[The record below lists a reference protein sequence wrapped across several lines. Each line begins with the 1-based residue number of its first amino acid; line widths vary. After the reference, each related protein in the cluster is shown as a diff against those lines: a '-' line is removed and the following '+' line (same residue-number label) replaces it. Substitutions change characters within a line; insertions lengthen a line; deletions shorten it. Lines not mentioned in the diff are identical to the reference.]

1 MASSGWIS
9 DKEATVMKKNR
20 TKQPSRN
27 REFAS
32 GRPGPESRSPLRE
45 RGLDP
50 RAELLEVV
58 LAEGFAGVMEMLEED
73 RNRLCG
79 PSRRWRSEREAY
91 RHGYSEGPLV
101 LGGRK
106 VTIPKPRVRSLG
118 GKELSLPTWERFAEE
133 DPLRR
138 RVLEQIAVGVSTRGY
153 ERSLEE
159 MPEELA
165 SSVTSRSSVSRRF
178 VALTEKR
185 LKTFLS
191 RPLGELDLPVVLLD
205 GRGMGEHLLV
215 VAMGIDSTGKKHVL
229 GVVEGS
235 TESEGV
241 CRGLLENLIER
252 GLKVDRARLFV
263 IDGGK
268 GLRKAIRSVFGS
280 WALVQRC
287 QVHKLRNVLEHLPA
301 GKRTWVRAA
310 MRRAWSEQNVAK
322 ARGRLKDLARQF
334 EESHPGASGS
344 ILEGLEETL
353 TVIGLG
359 VSGWLLKSLSSTNAI
374 ENVQGTLARV
384 SRNVKRWRSGKMAL
398 RWGVTGLFEAEK
410 KFRRLKGHRDMPQ
423 LIAALEAL
431 VEGARVDKGRRV
443 A

>member
-1 MASSGWIS
+1 
-9 DKEATVMKKNR
+9 MKKNR
-20 TKQPSRN
+20 TKQPSRST
-27 REFAS
+27 EFS
-32 GRPGPESRSPLRE
+32 PGRPGPASRSPLRE
-45 RGLDP
+45 RGMDP
-50 RAELLEVV
+50 RAELLDVV

-73 RNRLCG
+73 RERLCG
-79 PSRRWRSEREAY
+79 PRRMWRTEREAY
-91 RHGYSEGPLV
+91 RYGYVPGQLV

-106 VTIPKPRVRSLG
+106 VTVPKPRVRSLA
-118 GKELSLPTWERFAEE
+118 GKELSLPVWERFAEE
-133 DPLRR
+133 DPMHR

-153 ERSLEE
+153 ERSLED

-178 VALTEKR
+178 VALTDARVKA
-185 LKTFLS
+185 FLS
-191 RPLGELDLPVVLLD
+191 RPLGDLDLPVIMLD

-241 CRGLLENLIER
+241 CRGLLGNLVER
-252 GLKVDRARLFV
+252 GLNVDRARLFV

-268 GLRKAIRSVFGS
+268 GLHKAIRRMFGS
-280 WALVQRC
+280 WALIQRC
-287 QVHKLRNVLEHLPA
+287 QVHKLRNVLDHLPKE
-301 GKRTWVRAA
+301 KRNWVRAA
-310 MRRAWSEQNVAK
+310 MRRAWSEQDVTK

-334 EESHPGASGS
+334 EDSHPGASGS

-353 TVIGLG
+353 TVTGLG
-359 VSGWLLKSLSSTNAI
+359 LSGWLLKTLSSTNAI

-384 SRNVKRWRSGKMAL
+384 SRNVKRWRSGRMAL
-398 RWGVTGLFEAEK
+398 RWGVSGLLEAEK
-410 KFRRLKGHRDMPQ
+410 KFRRLKGHREMPQ
-423 LIAALEAL
+423 LIAAIEAL
-431 VEGARVDKGRRV
+431 VKGTKVDTARRV

>member
-1 MASSGWIS
+1 
-9 DKEATVMKKNR
+9 MKKNR

-27 REFAS
+27 TEFAPGRS
-32 GRPGPESRSPLRE
+32 GPASRSPLRE

-58 LAEGFAGVMEMLEED
+58 LAEGFAGVMEMLEQD
-73 RNRLCG
+73 RERLCG
-79 PSRRWRSEREAY
+79 PSRQWRSERQAY
-91 RHGYSEGPLV
+91 RHGYIDGPLV

-106 VTIPKPRVRSLG
+106 VTVPKPRVRSVG
-118 GKELSLPTWERFAEE
+118 GKEVSLPTWRRFSQE
-133 DPLRR
+133 DPLHR
-138 RVLEQIAVGVSTRGY
+138 RVIEQIAVGVSTRGY
-153 ERSLEE
+153 ERSLEPV
-159 MPEELA
+159 PEELA

-178 VALTEKR
+178 VALTEAR
-185 LKTFLS
+185 MKTFLS
-191 RPLGELDLPVVLLD
+191 RPLGDLDLPVILLD
-205 GRGMGEHLLV
+205 GRGMGDHLLV
-215 VAMGIDSTGKKHVL
+215 VAMGIDRSGEKHVL

-241 CRGLLENLIER
+241 CRALLVSLIDR
-252 GLKVDRARLFV
+252 GLQVDRARLFV

-268 GLRKAIRSVFGS
+268 GLRKAIRGVFGS
-280 WALVQRC
+280 SALVQRC
-287 QVHKLRNVLEHLPA
+287 QVHKLRNVMEHLPS

-310 MRRAWSEQNVAK
+310 MRRAWSEPDVTK
-322 ARGRLKDLARQF
+322 ARGKLKDLARQF

-359 VSGWLLKSLSSTNAI
+359 LSGWLLKTLSSTNAI

-398 RWGVTGLFEAEK
+398 RWGATGLLEAEK

-423 LIAALEAL
+423 LIAAIEAL
-431 VEGARVDKGRRV
+431 VQKEQGASVDKTKRV